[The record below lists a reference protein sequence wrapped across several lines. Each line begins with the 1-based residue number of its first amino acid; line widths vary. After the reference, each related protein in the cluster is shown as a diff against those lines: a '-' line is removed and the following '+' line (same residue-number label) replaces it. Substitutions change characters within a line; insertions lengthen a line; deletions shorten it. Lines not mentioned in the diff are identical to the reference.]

1 MTAKRSRPGPKTE
14 AAEDNKLAGDVV
26 ENGSHSTRESD
37 LDSSLQAVRF
47 VGEVR

>member
-14 AAEDNKLAGDVV
+14 AAKDNKLAGDVV
-26 ENGSHSTRESD
+26 ENGAHSTRVSD
-37 LDSSLQAVRF
+37 LDGSPQAVRF

>member
-14 AAEDNKLAGDVV
+14 AAKDNKLAGDVV
-26 ENGSHSTRESD
+26 ENGSHSTRVSD
-37 LDSSLQAVRF
+37 LDGSPQAVRF